1 MTKIEQATSYQKAIE
16 IISERQVNKG
26 IYFLQRTLVDM
37 FASPDDFSLIP
48 IDRGGKQVG
57 LALAHSQPGVVYDR
71 NSMRMSYY
79 DNHNQPLKKPH
90 CLKKHR
96 PSIKKLLKGDGITT
110 RDVVFAEAVVDSQG
124 TIKGSM
130 EYINHKIDLY
140 NKKHKTNYPY
150 PNYHTFALVSKIDNE
165 VQIPGLVYAYK
176 VHKNIWVHGKGCDN
190 RQRGRRAK
198 NIMGVLA
205 TGAVTIPKRPYYQKN
220 PMW

>member
-1 MTKIEQATSYQKAIE
+1 MPKIEQATSYKKAIE
-16 IISERQVNKG
+16 IISEKQVDRG

-37 FASPDDFSLIP
+37 FASADDFSLMP

-79 DNHNQPLKKPH
+79 DKHNRPLKKPR
-90 CLKKHR
+90 CIKK
-96 PSIKKLLKGDGITT
+96 PSIKKLLKGDGVTT
-110 RDVVFAEAVVDSQG
+110 RDVVFAEAVVDSQR

-150 PNYHTFALVSKIDNE
+150 PTYHTLALVAKIDDQ

-190 RQRGRRAK
+190 RQRGRRSK
-198 NIMGVLA
+198 SIMGVLA
-205 TGAVTIPKRPYYQKN
+205 KGAIDIPKKPYYRKS
-220 PMW
+220 PMWQ